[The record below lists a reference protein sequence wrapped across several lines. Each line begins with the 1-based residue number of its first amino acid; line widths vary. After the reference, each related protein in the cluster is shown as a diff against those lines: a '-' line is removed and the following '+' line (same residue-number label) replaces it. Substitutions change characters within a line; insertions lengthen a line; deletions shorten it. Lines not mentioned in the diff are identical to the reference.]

1 MLCLVPSELVCWLS
15 LFTAAL
21 TSTVF
26 LLRSLA
32 PIIVQQAR
40 KQTAAMLG
48 AVG

>member
-1 MLCLVPSELVCWLS
+1 VPSDLLCWLV
-15 LFTAAL
+15 LFLAAA

-32 PIIVQQAR
+32 PLIVEQAK
-40 KQTAAMLG
+40 KQAAMLLG